1 MKRVVLIASLI
12 LGLSAPTPTRAQGN
26 AASLHAAADRITDSS
41 KHFVVSVT
49 KRTGARD
56 VNQVLADLW
65 PAWWTNAWHL
75 HVNRDANAVD
85 QTLAAIDLDGFRA
98 LRSQL
103 GSYRIEG
110 KAMRGPASNFG
121 IFDAVYIMPDAVV
134 RISWRVGAPKQET
147 LTADDSDFYKD
158 FVANR

>member
-1 MKRVVLIASLI
+1 MKQLVLIASVI
-12 LGLSAPTPTRAQGN
+12 LGLSAPTLTRAQGDT
-26 AASLHAAADRITDSS
+26 ASLRAAADRITGSS
-41 KHFVVSVT
+41 KYFAVSVK
-49 KRTGARD
+49 KRNGKD
-56 VNQVLADLW
+56 VNQVLAGLW
-65 PAWWTNAWHL
+65 PAWWNNAWHL

-121 IFDAVYIMPDAVV
+121 IFDAVYIMTDAVV
-134 RISWRVGAPKQET
+134 QISWRVAAPKQET
-147 LTADDSDFYKD
+147 LTADESDFYKD
-158 FVANR
+158 YVLNR